1 MTARTSGPADPA
13 LNMADLVGRVLAWGV
28 PRMRDLP
35 WRQSRDPWGI
45 LVAEVMAQQTQVDR
59 VVQRWD
65 RFLERFP
72 TPAACAAA
80 PLGDIL
86 REWQGLGYPRR
97 ARHLHESAN
106 RVVEL
111 GVFPSTLDGLLSLPG
126 VGQYTAR
133 AVLAFAFES
142 PAAVVDTN
150 IARVLARTVGERLTA
165 KRAQSIAD
173 ELCPPEDSWVWNQV
187 IMDLG
192 AVLCRPA
199 PRCAECPIQQ
209 QCVWTASG
217 QPDPDPAIGTAGVS
231 GKQARFEGSDRQA
244 RGRLMARLVAGP
256 LSAAE
261 AAAAMQV
268 DAERAERLVSAL
280 VAEGLVVGN
289 GESLRL
295 P

>member
-1 MTARTSGPADPA
+1 MST
-13 LNMADLVGRVLAWGV
+13 ADLVGRVLAWGV

-59 VVQRWD
+59 VVQRWAV
-65 RFLERFP
+65 FLERFP
-72 TPAACAAA
+72 TPAACASA
-80 PLGDIL
+80 PLGDVL
-86 REWQGLGYPRR
+86 REWHGLGYPRR
-97 ARHLHESAN
+97 ARHLHESAMQ
-106 RVVEL
+106 VVEI
-111 GVFPSTLDGLLSLPG
+111 GAFPNTLDGLLSLPG

-150 IARVLARTVGERLTA
+150 IARVLARTAGERLTA
-165 KRAQSIAD
+165 RRAQALAD
-173 ELCPPEDSWVWNQV
+173 ELCPSEDSWVWNQV

-192 AVLCRPA
+192 AVLCRPV

-231 GKQARFEGSDRQA
+231 SKQARFEGSDRQA
-244 RGRLMARLVAGP
+244 RGRLMARLVVGSLA
-256 LSAAE
+256 AAE

-268 DAERAERLVSAL
+268 DAERAGRLIDALVFERLVARTPDNTL
-280 VAEGLVVGN
+280 Q
-289 GESLRL
+289 L